1 MPPPITNARLLELE
15 LTEGALMR
23 NADEVARVLRELRNM
38 GVKVAIDDF
47 GTGYSSLSYLKRF
60 SIDRIKID
68 RAFVQEIGNDT
79 EYEALTLAV
88 IALAEALKFDV
99 IAEGVET
106 DVQRRFLIDH
116 GCTQGQGFLFSPAV
130 SAARFAELAAV
141 QLALL

>member
-1 MPPPITNARLLELE
+1 MLELE

-23 NADEVARVLRELRNM
+23 NTDEVARVLRELRNM

-106 DVQRRFLIDH
+106 EVQRRFLIDH